1 MNKQRIDG
9 ALKQASGKLKSIAGK
24 LTGDAKL
31 TAEGLVEQVL
41 HDQPHA
47 GADEDRQR
55 DLERAAIG
63 ADREFLGTD
72 IGPRRDERDE
82 CIEDRQPH

>member
-31 TAEGLVEQVL
+31 TAEGLVEQVEGKHQL
-41 HDQPHA
+41 
-47 GADEDRQR
+47 G
-55 DLERAAIG
+55 LRAKRG
-63 ADREFLGTD
+63 F
-72 IGPRRDERDE
+72 
-82 CIEDRQPH
+82 